1 MRKAYGTLKTMN
13 PSSPTYKK
21 FIKFLEKLPK
31 NQLKQLAGANIKFVS
46 MLAKHRIKGESVKES
61 HTISFTKDEMEKL
74 HSDGQ
79 VVKADPDGKDHT
91 YVYNESVTESI
102 KVIPSNKID
111 SKTWMKMKYDLRDQF
126 DELVKIGQDYGVF
139 QNAQGTAKILKQ
151 IKRLMD
157 KI

>member
-1 MRKAYGTLKTMN
+1 MLKLKNLLSEHAWDRKFGEPLPTLKTVA
-13 PSSPTYKK
+13 
-21 FIKFLEKLPK
+21 EKH
-31 NQLKQLAGANIKFVS
+31 QVT
-46 MLAKHRIKGESVKES
+46 E
-61 HTISFTKDEMEKL
+61 HTVTFTKDEMEKL

-139 QNAQGTAKILKQ
+139 QNAQGTNKILKQ

-157 KI
+157 KVS

>member
-1 MRKAYGTLKTMN
+1 MLKLKNLLSENVWDRKFGEALPTLEDAV
-13 PSSPTYKK
+13 KK
-21 FIKFLEKLPK
+21 HQVTE
-31 NQLKQLAGANIKFVS
+31 
-46 MLAKHRIKGESVKES
+46 
-61 HTISFTKDEMEKL
+61 HTV

-111 SKTWMKMKYDLRDQF
+111 SKVWRKMKYDLRDQF

-139 QNAQGTAKILKQ
+139 QSAQGTAKVLKQ
-151 IKRLMD
+151 IKNLLH
-157 KI
+157 KL